1 MYVPLIIGCTST
13 SEIVCTVYYN
23 YKLIRLECAVKF
35 PSHPQLSGQVDTELS
50 RQRIAVREITSES
63 EDGEEEEEEARCKS
77 LRGEKENFR
86 EN

>member
-1 MYVPLIIGCTST
+1 MRCKISP
-13 SEIVCTVYYN
+13 
-23 YKLIRLECAVKF
+23 
-35 PSHPQLSGQVDTELS
+35 PHPQLSGQVDTELS

-63 EDGEEEEEEARCKS
+63 EDGEEEEEARCKS